1 MMTALMTMVLMMMEV
16 SGYTDDGYI
25 DGYTDDGILDD
36 GSINNI
42 DDGAN
47 MDGIDGSVE
56 EAAPQDEFAPDSD
69 SEVVQ

>member
-1 MMTALMTMVLMMMEV
+1 MMDIQMMAISMVTRMR
-16 SGYTDDGYI
+16 
-25 DGYTDDGILDD
+25 ILDD

-56 EAAPQDEFAPDSD
+56 EAAPQDESAPDSD